1 MDLSSTLISLNP
13 DQKRAVEHFEGA
25 AIVLSGPGSGK
36 TRVITHRI
44 VNLIKKRGVASAK
57 ILAVTFT
64 NKAANEMKGRVLT
77 LLGPKNPLPVMG
89 TFHSICARILRED
102 GEPVGLGTRF
112 VIFDEADSF
121 SLVKEAMRDLNIDP
135 KQFSPG
141 SVKAAIESAKN
152 EMVDEKDYVGLSRG
166 FFQEEIV
173 SKVYEAYQQRLATQR
188 AADFD
193 DLLFK
198 TVTLFKKCPEIL
210 SKYQARW
217 EFLLVDEY
225 QDTNKSQYELT
236 KLLAG
241 RARNIFIVG
250 DASQAIYGWRGADFR
265 NILNFSADFPESKFY
280 NLEQNY
286 RSTKKILAAATTVI
300 SQNRSHPILNLWTEN
315 PPGSPIIIYEAKN
328 ELDEASFITR
338 AINKFVS
345 GTGGFSYSSFA
356 VLYRTNAQS
365 RVVEEAFLHEVIP
378 YILVGGVRFY
388 ERREVKDVI
397 AYLRLLINPKDEA
410 ARKRVIN
417 VPPRGIGPATIKAFG
432 PKVKEFDRLI
442 ETLRLKIQ
450 GTPTIEAID
459 QLLDTID
466 YLKWLDD
473 GSLEAATRVENVK
486 ELRSVATEF
495 PNIEDFLENVALVE
509 REYGPQKPSLEK
521 SRPDAVTLMTAHAAK
536 GLEFSVVFMIGMEE
550 GLFPHNR
557 SLLDTNE
564 LEEERRL
571 CYVGITRA
579 KNQLYLTYT
588 TNRLYFGQRSEGIP
602 SRFLIEIPQELITT
616 IRL

>member
-1 MDLSSTLISLNP
+1 MDPSFTLNP
-13 DQKRAVEHFEGA
+13 DQKRAAEHFEGP

-44 VNLIKKRGVASAK
+44 VSLIKNRGIAPAK

-64 NKAANEMKGRVLT
+64 NKAANEMKSRVLT
-77 LLGPKNPLPVMG
+77 LLGTGHSLPTMG

-102 GEPVGLGTRF
+102 GEPMGLGKRF
-112 VIFDEADSF
+112 VIFDESDSF
-121 SLVKEAMRDLNIDP
+121 SLVKEAMRKLNIDT

-141 SVKAAIESAKN
+141 SVKAAIGSAKN
-152 EMVDEKDYVGLSRG
+152 ELVDEKGYAGFAQG
-166 FFQEEIV
+166 FFQKEVV
-173 SKVYEAYQQRLATQR
+173 SKIYVVYQRNLEEQQ

-198 TVTLFKKCPEIL
+198 TVVLLKKYPEVL
-210 SKYQARW
+210 KKYQRRW
-217 EFLLVDEY
+217 EFILVDEY

-236 KLLAG
+236 KLLAA

-250 DASQAIYGWRGADFR
+250 DAAQAIYGWRGADFR

-315 PPGSPIIIYEAKN
+315 PQGSPIITYEAKN

-338 AINKFVS
+338 VIDKFVS
-345 GTGGFSYSSFA
+345 GANGLSYSSFA

-365 RVVEEAFLHEVIP
+365 RVVEEAFLHEAIP

-388 ERREVKDVI
+388 ERREVKDII
-397 AYLRLLINPKDEA
+397 AYLRLLINPKDET

-417 VPPRGIGPATIKAFG
+417 VPPRGIGPATINAHG
-432 PKVKEFDRLI
+432 PKAKEFDTLV
-442 ETLRLKIQ
+442 ETLRRKIQ
-450 GTPTIEAID
+450 GKPTIEAID
-459 QLLDTID
+459 FILDTTD

-473 GSLEAATRVENVK
+473 GSLEAAARVENVK

-495 PNIEDFLENVALVE
+495 PNIEDFLENIALVE

-521 SRPDAVTLMTAHAAK
+521 SKPDAVTLMTAHAAK
-536 GLEFSVVFMIGMEE
+536 GLEFSV
-550 GLFPHNR
+550 
-557 SLLDTNE
+557 
-564 LEEERRL
+564 
-571 CYVGITRA
+571 
-579 KNQLYLTYT
+579 
-588 TNRLYFGQRSEGIP
+588 
-602 SRFLIEIPQELITT
+602 
-616 IRL
+616 